1 MDVRLDGHVAL
12 VTGASLVSAGPS
24 PLNSPPRGRRWPIVA
39 RRSDVLE
46 TARAAIAAETGGKV
60 FAVPADVAD
69 AADCARAFQAATTA
83 LGPVDILVN
92 NAGTSRRKP
101 FTEITDALWQADL
114 DLKLFGAIR
123 FARLAV
129 PAMREKRWGR
139 ILNIL
144 NIGAKAPAAG
154 AAPTAVSRA
163 AGLALTQVLAGDL
176 APDTILVNALLVG
189 RIESDQW
196 EKRAA
201 AEGKDLGAFYADM
214 GKAIPLKRVGRAEE
228 FAALACFLASDAGGY
243 VTGAAINVDG
253 GASPVV

>member
-12 VTGASLVSAGPS
+12 ITGASLGI
-24 PLNSPPRGRRWPIVA
+24 GRAIATQFAASGAAVAIVA
-39 RRSDVLE
+39 RRTDVLE
-46 TARAAIAAETGGKV
+46 TTRATIAAETGGKV

-69 AADCARAFQAATTA
+69 AVDCARAFQAATAA
-83 LGPVDILVN
+83 LGPIDILVN

-123 FARLAV
+123 LARLAI

-139 ILNIL
+139 ILNVL

-163 AGLALTQVLAGDL
+163 AGLALTKVLAGEL
-176 APDTILVNALLVG
+176 APDNILVNALLVG

-201 AEGKDLGAFYADM
+201 AEGRDLADFYAEM
-214 GKAIPLKRVGRAEE
+214 GKTIPLKRVGRASE

-243 VTGAAINVDG
+243 VTGTAINVDG

>member
-1 MDVRLDGHVAL
+1 MDIRLDGHVAF
-12 VTGASLVSAGPS
+12 VTGASLGI
-24 PLNSPPRGRRWPIVA
+24 GRAIATRFAASGASVAIVA
-39 RRSDVLE
+39 RRADVLE
-46 TARAAIAAETGGKV
+46 TARAAIAAETAGTV

-69 AADCARAFQAATTA
+69 AADCQRAFAAATAA

-92 NAGTSRRKP
+92 NAGTSRRRP
-101 FTEITDALWQADL
+101 FEEITDAVWQADL

-123 FARLAV
+123 LARLAI

-163 AGLALTQVLAGDL
+163 AGMALTKVLAGEL
-176 APDTILVNALLVG
+176 APDNILVNALLVG
-189 RIESDQW
+189 RIRSDQW

-201 AEGKDLGAFYADM
+201 ADGKDLEAFYAAM
-214 GKAIPLKRVGRAEE
+214 GKGIPLGRVGRAEE
-228 FAALACFLASDAGGY
+228 FAAMACFLASDAGGY
-243 VTGAAINVDG
+243 VTGAAINIDG

>member
-12 VTGASLVSAGPS
+12 VTGASLGIGRAIATQFSASGAAVAIV
-24 PLNSPPRGRRWPIVA
+24 GRRT
-39 RRSDVLE
+39 DVLE
-46 TARAAIAAETGGKV
+46 TARAAIASETGGQV

-69 AADCARAFQAATTA
+69 AADCARAFASATAA
-83 LGPVDILVN
+83 LGPIDILVN

-101 FTEITDALWQADL
+101 FAEITDAVWQADL

-123 FARLAV
+123 LARLAI
-129 PAMREKRWGR
+129 PAMRAKRWGR
-139 ILNIL
+139 ILNVL
-144 NIGAKAPAAG
+144 NIGAKAPTAG

-163 AGLALTQVLAGDL
+163 AGLALTKVLASELG
-176 APDTILVNALLVG
+176 PDNILVNALLVG
-189 RIESDQW
+189 RIQSDQW

-201 AEGKDLGAFYADM
+201 AEGKDLAVFYAQM
-214 GKAIPLKRVGRAEE
+214 GKPIPLGRVGRAEE

-243 VTGAAINVDG
+243 ITGTAINVDG

>member
-12 VTGASLVSAGPS
+12 VTGASLGI
-24 PLNSPPRGRRWPIVA
+24 GRAIATQFAASGAAVALVA
-39 RRSDVLE
+39 RRTDVLE
-46 TARAAIAAETGGKV
+46 TTRAAIAAETGGQV

-69 AADCARAFQAATTA
+69 AADCARAFAAASAA

-92 NAGTSRRKP
+92 NAGTSRRKA
-101 FTEITDALWQADL
+101 FEEITDALWQADL

-123 FARLAV
+123 LIRLAI
-129 PAMREKRWGR
+129 PAMRAQRWGR

-163 AGLALTQVLAGDL
+163 AGLALTKVLAGEL
-176 APDTILVNALLVG
+176 APDNILVNALLVG
-189 RIESDQW
+189 RIQSDQW
-196 EKRAA
+196 RQRAA
-201 AEGKDLGAFYADM
+201 AEGKDLAAFYAEM
-214 GKAIPLKRVGRAEE
+214 GKPIPLKRVGRAEE

-243 VTGAAINVDG
+243 VTGTAINVDG